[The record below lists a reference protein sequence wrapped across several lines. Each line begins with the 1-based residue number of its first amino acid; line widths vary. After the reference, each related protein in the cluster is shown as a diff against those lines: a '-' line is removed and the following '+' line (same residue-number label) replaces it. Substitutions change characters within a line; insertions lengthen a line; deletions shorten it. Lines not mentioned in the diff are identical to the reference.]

1 MQLHRSEDCIAR
13 LNGDEFAIMISKVD
27 KDNLHTVLKRI
38 MQSLSQP
45 FMIDNQERFL
55 SFSMGASVYG
65 WHSHNAEGLLRQA
78 NIARINAKHL
88 GGHGFKVFESH
99 MDNLSSTGFE
109 LENDL
114 RKSLA
119 NNQIEVYYQPVVD
132 ARTYDIIGVEALLR
146 WHHLTEGF
154 ISPAIFITL
163 AETIGYIHELSQFVM
178 SEAIKDC
185 ASWHAMGYP
194 ISVAIN
200 LSTRQFNESL
210 LIAETH
216 RLIERY
222 QLAPEFINLEITEN
236 LAMSNGEQTVSIL
249 KGLKALGVKI
259 AIDDFGTGYSSLTYL
274 HRFPIDTLKVDR
286 SFVRAIDQ
294 KEGQAVAKTIV
305 ALAKSLELKTVAE
318 GIETKEQIEF
328 MQSLDC
334 DYFQGFIFAK
344 PMPQNDLIEFLK
356 NDDKR
361 VKSF

>member
-1 MQLHRSEDCIAR
+1 
-13 LNGDEFAIMISKVD
+13 
-27 KDNLHTVLKRI
+27 
-38 MQSLSQP
+38 
-45 FMIDNQERFL
+45 
-55 SFSMGASVYG
+55 
-65 WHSHNAEGLLRQA
+65 
-78 NIARINAKHL
+78 
-88 GGHGFKVFESH
+88 
-99 MDNLSSTGFE
+99 
-109 LENDL
+109 
-114 RKSLA
+114 
-119 NNQIEVYYQPVVD
+119 
-132 ARTYDIIGVEALLR
+132 
-146 WHHLTEGF
+146 
-154 ISPAIFITL
+154 
-163 AETIGYIHELSQFVM
+163 
-178 SEAIKDC
+178 
-185 ASWHAMGYP
+185 MGYP